1 MGSPVGSLMRL
12 LVAVNEHDLAAI
24 GSLAPGNERF
34 TESFRRMLTAFP
46 DVRIDT
52 EWTVE
57 EADKAVVWSHIRGT
71 HLGEWRGLAPTGRPI
86 DVHGVFAV
94 QVDTNGKISDFW
106 LVNDW
111 LGIATQLGVEL
122 ALPAT

>member
-1 MGSPVGSLMRL
+1 MRL

-34 TESFRRMLTAFP
+34 AESFRRMMTAFP
-46 DVRIDT
+46 DVRIDA

-71 HLGEWRGLAPTGRPI
+71 HLGEWRGLAATGRPI
-86 DVHGVFAV
+86 DVHGVLAV
-94 QVDTNGKISDFW
+94 QVDRDGEISDFW

-122 ALPAT
+122 ALPAN

>member
-1 MGSPVGSLMRL
+1 MASPGESLARL
-12 LVAVNEHDLAAI
+12 LAAVNEHDLAAI

-46 DVRIDT
+46 DVRIDM
-52 EWTVE
+52 EWMVE
-57 EADKAVVWSHIRGT
+57 EADKAVMWSHIRGT
-71 HLGEWRGLAPTGRPI
+71 HLGEWRGLAATGRPI
-86 DVHGVFAV
+86 DVHGVFVA
-94 QVDTNGKISDFW
+94 QVDADGTISDFW

-122 ALPAT
+122 TLPAT

>member
-1 MGSPVGSLMRL
+1 MGSPGESLARL
-12 LVAVNEHDLAAI
+12 LVAVNEHDLDAI

-46 DVRIDT
+46 DVHIDA

-57 EADKAVVWSHIRGT
+57 ETDKAVVWSHIRGT
-71 HLGEWRGLAPTGRPI
+71 HLGEWRGLAATGRPI
-86 DVHGVFAV
+86 DVHGVFAA
-94 QVDTNGKISDFW
+94 QVNTEGEISDFW

-122 ALPAT
+122 ALPVT